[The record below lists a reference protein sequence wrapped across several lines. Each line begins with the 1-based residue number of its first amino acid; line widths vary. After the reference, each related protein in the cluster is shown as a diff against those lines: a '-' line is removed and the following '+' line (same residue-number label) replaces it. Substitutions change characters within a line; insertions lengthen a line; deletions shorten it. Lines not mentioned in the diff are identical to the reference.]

1 MAQTGTTPTQKG
13 TPHPLKNQGNVY
25 TPHPVKG
32 VRKSVQPVTPF
43 PYNNGLQKRSPFGR
57 PQELQAITE
66 AESESGSPK
75 TATRPSRDGSLGA
88 SSSVRDA
95 GGYAQ
100 GNDGCGHPKAGSNLP
115 KVREDGR
122 VNDNPLF
129 GLGSE
134 GNGGEQQPGARG
146 RGRFGHG
153 SRFGQESP
161 SRADAFRTA
170 RSLDGTV
177 GLLPTTE
184 RSAESL
190 LEKSPYLAPLP
201 LRSARTAGGGST
213 SRAARPDRLS
223 LFAAYLAGQKGDRLE
238 APKRASGGREGRVR
252 FREGE
257 WDGDRTAASSTSP
270 DRTPPEAQSVPD
282 ALGSN
287 QNRSERSS
295 NGVQLNGEK
304 WTKGNVSSN
313 GREAG
318 RPPWVIGESRTGE
331 QRGSRFPE
339 LKERRG
345 GTASTSEG
353 GRERARVGG
362 GDWSWTKR
370 EERRRRHRVSR
381 EQVSRW
387 RCLCRPEAT
396 K

>member
-1 MAQTGTTPTQKG
+1 
-13 TPHPLKNQGNVY
+13 
-25 TPHPVKG
+25 VKG
-32 VRKSVQPVTPF
+32 VRKSAQPVTPF

-75 TATRPSRDGSLGA
+75 TAPRPSRDGSLGA
-88 SSSVRDA
+88 SSSGGDA
-95 GGYAQ
+95 GGCAQ
-100 GNDGCGHPKAGSNLP
+100 GNDGFGYSKGGSNLP
-115 KVREDGR
+115 KVREEGR

-134 GNGGEQQPGARG
+134 GNVGEHHRG
-146 RGRFGHG
+146 RGRIGYG
-153 SRFGQESP
+153 SRFGHESS

-170 RSLDGTV
+170 RSLPDGNV

-201 LRSARTAGGGST
+201 MRSARTAGGSST

-223 LFAAYLAGQKGDRLE
+223 QFAAYLAGQKGDRLE
-238 APKRASGGREGRVR
+238 AQKRASGGREGRVR
-252 FREGE
+252 FREGDVE
-257 WDGDRTAASSTSP
+257 KREGDRTAASASNL
-270 DRTPPEAQSVPD
+270 DRTPPEAQSVLD

-287 QNRSERSS
+287 QHRPEWGS

-304 WTKGNVSSN
+304 WTKGPGSTKDGRSN

-331 QRGSRFPE
+331 QHGSRFPE
-339 LKERRG
+339 LKGRRG

-353 GRERARVGG
+353 GRERARVAG

-381 EQVSRW
+381 EQVSRQ
-387 RCLCRPEAT
+387 RVRQCLCRP
-396 K
+396 